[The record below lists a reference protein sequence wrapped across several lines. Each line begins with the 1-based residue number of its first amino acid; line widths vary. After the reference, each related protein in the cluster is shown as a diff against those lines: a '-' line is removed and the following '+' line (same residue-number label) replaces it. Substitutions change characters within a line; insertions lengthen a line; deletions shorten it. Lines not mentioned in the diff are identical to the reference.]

1 MREAGSKKNG
11 VVLFIDFHPEQRKY
25 FHELDGIRRYARPLG
40 WEVTTLGHD
49 QSLVRPLKA
58 LLARDRPAGCIVE
71 CSAHDHAIPPR
82 TFGGIP
88 VVYLDPQQKLKW
100 RGALTVKCDNAA
112 VARMAFRELSTGLP
126 PSYAVVEYRCPA
138 PWSRERLS
146 FFRKCCRA
154 IGKSCLDFPAIIG
167 EKDRKRFQ
175 RLVAWVAA
183 LPSNCA
189 VFAVNDSTAQEVRRA
204 FATASRSVPHTAW
217 LVGADA
223 YADLQGKECNKDV
236 SSVKIDFEL
245 AGFMAA
251 KALGNAMATKNHR
264 GLSNTDPF
272 IIEKEGGAVFGP
284 ILVER
289 RKSTQGRGRHEPF
302 ALEAVAVIRQ
312 KACDGLTPSALA
324 KCFKCSRRLFD
335 LRFREAVGHSVQDEI
350 ERVRLESVLEY
361 LRDPGVPIGVIA
373 DFCGWR
379 TPIALHYVFRRRMGM
394 SMLAWRRR
402 NCR

>member
-1 MREAGSKKNG
+1 MAVNQTKI
-11 VVLFIDFHPEQRKY
+11 VLFIDFHAEQRKY
-25 FHELDGIRRYARPLG
+25 FHELEGIRRYAKPLG
-40 WEVTTLGHD
+40 WKVVALEHG
-49 QSLVRPLKA
+49 QSFSPSLPSF
-58 LLARDRPAGCIVE
+58 LARTRPIGGIVE
-71 CSAHDHAIPPR
+71 CSAHDRAIPPG

-88 VVYLDPQQKLKW
+88 VVYLDPQRKLPW

-138 PWSRERLS
+138 PWSRERFS
-146 FFRKCCRA
+146 VFRKCCRA

-167 EKDRKRFQ
+167 EEKEGRFQ
-175 RLVAWVAA
+175 RLAAWVAA
-183 LPSNCA
+183 LPPNCA

-204 FATASRSVPHTAW
+204 FAAASRSVPRTAW

-223 YADLQGKECNKDV
+223 YADLQGEECDKDV

-251 KALGNAMATKNHR
+251 KVLGNAVDAKNHK
-264 GLSNTDPF
+264 GLEDAGPLWA
-272 IIEKEGGAVFGP
+272 EKEGDAVFGP

-302 ALEAVAVIRQ
+302 ALEAVRVIRQ
-312 KACDGLTPSALA
+312 KSCDGLTPAALA
-324 KCFKCSRRLFD
+324 AQFKCSRRLFD

-350 ERVRLESVLEY
+350 ERVRMERVFEL
-361 LRDPGVPIGVIA
+361 LRDPAVPIGAIA

-379 TPIALHYVFRRRMGM
+379 SAIALHYVFRRRMGM
-394 SMLAWRRR
+394 SMLAWRKRNRR
-402 NCR
+402 